1 MSFYT
6 EMAAVADSLITEFGM
21 AVTVKV
27 PSGSAYNPD
36 TGTVTVTYAD
46 QSGYGCV
53 VDFDKDM
60 IDGTK
65 VRIGDKLM
73 LLAPSG
79 VSEPF
84 DGCLVVA
91 NSETWTVIP
100 PVNVTSPAGIACLY
114 QVQLRK

>member
-1 MSFYT
+1 MSFY
-6 EMAAVADSLITEFGM
+6 ADIASVSDSLINEFGM
-21 AVTVKV
+21 PVTLKV
-27 PSGSAYNPD
+27 PSGSAYNTD

-53 VDFDKDM
+53 VDFDKDQ

-73 LLAPSG
+73 LLAPGG

-91 NSETWTVIP
+91 GAETWTVVP